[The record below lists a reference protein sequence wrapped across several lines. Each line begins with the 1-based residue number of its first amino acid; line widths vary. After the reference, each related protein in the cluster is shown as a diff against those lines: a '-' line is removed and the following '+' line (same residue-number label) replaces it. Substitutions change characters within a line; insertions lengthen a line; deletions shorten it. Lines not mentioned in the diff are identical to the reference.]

1 MAATAELNVV
11 SEDTN
16 HGGRMTVLRQAQ
28 HDSASTVLR
37 QAQHDSAST
46 VLRQAQHDSA
56 KCFDRL
62 SMTAQ
67 MVAENTNH
75 GGNGRIECG

>member
-1 MAATAELNVV
+1 LEFQALKIKEQCQPELV
-11 SEDTN
+11 E
-16 HGGRMTVLRQAQ
+16 GGEVYQAQ

>member
-1 MAATAELNVV
+1 MVG
-11 SEDTN
+11 EDTN
-16 HGGRMTVLRQAQ
+16 HGG
-28 HDSASTVLR
+28 
-37 QAQHDSAST
+37 
-46 VLRQAQHDSA
+46 SA